1 MRHDRITLVT
11 LGVRDLPRARAF
23 YARLGFEEVDGADT
37 VAFFDCGG
45 TRLGLFGLDGLTEE
59 LGRDAGTPGAGGV
72 TLACNWPDRAAVDA
86 AFAAA
91 LKAGGVAIRA
101 PFETPWGGY
110 SSTWSDPEGHVWEYA
125 WNPFWPL
132 DAEGRVAPA

>member
-23 YARLGFEEVDGADT
+23 YARLGFEEVDGTDT

-101 PFETPWGGY
+101 PFETP
-110 SSTWSDPEGHVWEYA
+110 
-125 WNPFWPL
+125 
-132 DAEGRVAPA
+132 